1 MRDWRVDSAVP
12 FVFDEDVDVDVVDD
26 GSLGLEVSMSP
37 PWASFHASVRRLMW
51 LSARVNAPA
60 IMVEVVDWRVEGV
73 VWVIRLCRWLETC
86 SSTMRK
92 GRYLFMFVVV
102 VVVLEGG
109 CGCWVGMGMSP
120 SGSGLLLLL
129 LGDFSTGYSHVAWEV
144 WEDTTAT
151 SLA

>member
-12 FVFDEDVDVDVVDD
+12 FVFDEDVEVVED

-37 PWASFHASVRRLMW
+37 PCASFHASVRRLMW

-73 VWVIRLCRWLETC
+73 VWVIRLWRWLETC

-92 GRYLFMFVVV
+92 GRYLFMLVVV
-102 VVVLEGG
+102 AVLGG
-109 CGCWVGMGMSP
+109 CGWDGMGMSP
-120 SGSGLLLLL
+120 SGSRLLLLL
-129 LGDFSTGYSHVAWEV
+129 LVLGDFSTGYSHVAWEV

>member
-12 FVFDEDVDVDVVDD
+12 FVFDEDVDVVED

-37 PWASFHASVRRLMW
+37 PCASFHASVRRLMW

-73 VWVIRLCRWLETC
+73 VWVIRLWRWLETC

-92 GRYLFMFVVV
+92 GRYLFML
-102 VVVLEGG
+102 VVLDGG
-109 CGCWVGMGMSP
+109 CGWDGMGMSP
-120 SGSGLLLLL
+120 SGSRLLLLLL